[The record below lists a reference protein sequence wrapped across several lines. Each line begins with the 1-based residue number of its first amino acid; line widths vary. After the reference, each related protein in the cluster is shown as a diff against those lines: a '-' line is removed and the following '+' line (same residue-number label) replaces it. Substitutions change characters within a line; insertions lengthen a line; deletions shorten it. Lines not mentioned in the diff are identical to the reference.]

1 MVEGWKLCR
10 DLQRNLFQNFF
21 PKKIE
26 KNPQAAGLHDEGFS
40 GLKRRI
46 NGGTNL
52 YLGKEGER
60 VKERKKE
67 RNHEGFLAQKVFI
80 GCSLF
85 HFFSQFSLY
94 SSYENLTI
102 MQPDF
107 PLMA

>member
-40 GLKRRI
+40 GSKRRI

-52 YLGKEGER
+52 YWGKKKKER
-60 VKERKKE
+60 ERERKKE
-67 RNHEGFLAQKVFI
+67 RNHEGFLAQKDFI
-80 GCSLF
+80 GCLLSL
-85 HFFSQFSLY
+85 HFFHSFLSIL
-94 SSYENLTI
+94 
-102 MQPDF
+102 
-107 PLMA
+107 LMKTSP

>member
-40 GLKRRI
+40 GSKRRI

-52 YLGKEGER
+52 YWGKKKKER
-60 VKERKKE
+60 ERERKKE
-67 RNHEGFLAQKVFI
+67 TTRDFSHKKISLAACFLFTFFTVFSI
-80 GCSLF
+80 L
-85 HFFSQFSLY
+85 
-94 SSYENLTI
+94 
-102 MQPDF
+102 
-107 PLMA
+107 LMKTSP